1 MRKIK
6 LLLLL
11 VLLCVGVSG
20 AWASVTYTVSYDPTT
35 IGGGYSLAN
44 NGIYDAGLTDN
55 EGYPA
60 YLKYTKSSNSRLTVS
75 YAYANT
81 SGGYTEYS
89 YSGQWGMYDSYLYG
103 NGQYVEQNTKGIQSC
118 VKPTDIDGYKAV
130 VSVNHTTR
138 TITIAYKRLI
148 TWSEGNFTYSN
159 YHIQSTNTTGDGSG
173 MQGFMDDTFDYYP
186 NEPEIAISLNLDQ
199 TVPMEDVACVT
210 VDYYL
215 GNDGYVHEIP
225 NRPTVPQV
233 NGTNLPTT
241 EGTSTTI
248 NGVKY
253 TYLGDNYDRHG
264 TGYWGPNGQKYNGY
278 NVYQRFYFYS
288 RSFKG
293 KRSEATSVVIPKE
306 VTHDGVKYKVT
317 AIQKWGFCYE
327 QNDMTI
333 RPVCSTFAQSTDAQG
348 RTVMTYTDKPGE
360 QEKDN
365 INSHRND
372 YLKTVTFEQYS
383 NIHSVGDYA
392 FMSCKALESVQIPAS
407 VTYFGQGIF
416 ECCTALTDCR
426 FQTLTAP
433 MITYYNGLETT
444 ASTTDG
450 TVIPLTAAM
459 VDRVRWSVVRNYTFW
474 FCTALE
480 SLELPDGIT
489 EITGLAKGASM
500 QYMTSLKNVRLPNT
514 LTTIGPHFLCCA
526 MSLETLTIPASVK
539 TIDGACFHGCES
551 LKSVYLLGE
560 ASALKTTTG
569 STGENTFGENS
580 IYCADHVSDAT
591 FYCAENYL
599 SSYQNDPGWG
609 LINENG
615 VYDVDAGTYGNKLTT
630 IPIENRV
637 FPTKWVTA
645 IFPYQVDNYKTVFG
659 ADTRVA
665 VMDPEAEHKVTT
677 GKEQATGKQV
687 RMYNIVFKLIPEDQ
701 TYIPA
706 GTPVMICAGKQTTY
720 ALYSADQQ
728 VTEWFRLE
736 STKEHGVPVTA
747 TDGAVITM
755 KGKYVPYTMLPWD
768 FYFMYKNKTVDDE
781 SGAVT
786 YDPDEVARFYRV
798 PDADNAATV
807 GICRCY
813 WTINMNGVKIDATMA
828 TSKDCRFF
836 VDDEVDGIDGVE
848 TRINIAG
855 IYDLQGRK
863 LDIDQNDLPQGL
875 YIVNGKKVVKK

>member
-11 VLLCVGVSG
+11 TLLCVGVSES
-20 AWASVTYTVSYDPTT
+20 WAERQKFTVTYKGLTVEQGAGYTANTTTSITVGSGYYSYT
-35 IGGGYSLAN
+35 IGKIENDYTPTEFYV
-44 NGIYDAGLTDN
+44 NGNYATYYTYYTNQLQNYITPNPVDN
-55 EGYPA
+55 
-60 YLKYTKSSNSRLTVS
+60 YTSAVTV
-75 YAYANT
+75 N
-81 SGGYTEYS
+81 E
-89 YSGQWGMYDSYLYG
+89 
-103 NGQYVEQNTKGIQSC
+103 
-118 VKPTDIDGYKAV
+118 
-130 VSVNHTTR
+130 TTV
-138 TITIAYKRLI
+138 TITYTPIPENI
-148 TWSEGNFTYSN
+148 VTWSEGDFTYSN
-159 YHIQSTNTTGDGSG
+159 YHIQQTGN
-173 MQGFMDDTFDYYP
+173 QGFMDQAFDYYP
-186 NEPEIAISLNLDQ
+186 GQPEVAISLNMNTQGRL
-199 TVPMEDVACVT
+199 EDVMYVT
-210 VDYYL
+210 VNRFVRY
-215 GNDGYVHEIP
+215 NSYVYFDDDLNIMSSDA
-225 NRPTVPQV
+225 PQV
-233 NGTNLPTT
+233 DNVSLPTA
-241 EGTSTTI
+241 EGQPQTI
-248 NGVKY
+248 NGITY
-253 TYLGDNYDRHG
+253 TYLGADYDM
-264 TGYWGPNGQKYNGY
+264 TGDSWWTSDDSYITYGGQSYKYSTRY
-278 NVYQRFYFYS
+278 YFYQRSYQGNYS
-288 RSFKG
+288 KT
-293 KRSEATSVVIPKE
+293 TSVTIPKE
-306 VTHDGVKYKVT
+306 VTHNGVKYKVT

-327 QNDMTI
+327 ANDVNI
-333 RPVCSTFAQSTDAQG
+333 RPNCSTYGTATDENG
-348 RTVMTYTDKPGE
+348 RTVNTFTDKPGVE
-360 QEKDN
+360 EKTN

-392 FMSCKALESVQIPAS
+392 FMSCKALESIQIPAS

-416 ECCTALTDCR
+416 ECCAALTDCR

-433 MITYYNGLETT
+433 MITYYNDLETT
-444 ASTTDG
+444 ASTTDD

-459 VDRVRWSVVRNYTFW
+459 IDQVRWPELRNFTFW

-489 EITGLAKGASM
+489 KIDGQGYGASM

-514 LTTIGPHFLCCA
+514 LTEIGPHFLCCA
-526 MSLETLTIPASVK
+526 MSLETLTIPASV
-539 TIDGACFHGCES
+539 TNIDGACFHGCES

-560 ASALKTTTG
+560 ASALKTKTDAT
-569 STGENTFGENS
+569 SGENTFGENT
-580 IYCADHVSDAT
+580 IFCADHVSDAT

-599 SSYQNDPGWG
+599 SSYENDPGWS
-609 LINENG
+609 LINEGG
-615 VYDVDAGTYGNKLTT
+615 VYDASAGKYGNTLTT
-630 IPIENRV
+630 IPIEKRV
-637 FPTKWVTA
+637 FPARWVTA

-720 ALYSADQQ
+720 ALYDAAQQ
-728 VTEWFRLE
+728 VSEEFRKE
-736 STKEHGVPVTA
+736 STKEHGTPVTA

-768 FYFMYKNKTVDDE
+768 FYFMYKNKTQDE
-781 SGAVT
+781 SGNVT
-786 YDPDEVARFYRV
+786 YTDPDEVARFYRV

-813 WTINMNGVKIDATMA
+813 WTINMDGVKIDATMA